1 MLFTA
6 HTATEI
12 KRILPHQGNL
22 GHFPERA
29 GVPALFPRFCRVIR
43 LQDHSM
49 FRQEAA
55 RVCEQFKFWRFRPRL
70 GMYPLLQG
78 QVTAWGFAWFDAG
91 RRSGVTMGAGAVK
104 ARGCTALTGISA
116 PDDRSGR
123 SLGPLRRAGFTLV
136 ELLIAVAIVGVLAAI
151 AVPSYQNY
159 RDRVMVAQAVID
171 ITSLGAAIAL
181 YRLDSHAFP
190 NSLADIGQAGRLD
203 PWNHP
208 YVYLNLSPLA
218 HGLNGKVRKDK
229 NLHPLNSDFDLC
241 SMGKDGKTA
250 APLTAAASRD
260 DILRA
265 NDGRFV
271 GLASDY

>member
-1 MLFTA
+1 M
-6 HTATEI
+6 
-12 KRILPHQGNL
+12 
-22 GHFPERA
+22 
-29 GVPALFPRFCRVIR
+29 
-43 LQDHSM
+43 
-49 FRQEAA
+49 
-55 RVCEQFKFWRFRPRL
+55 
-70 GMYPLLQG
+70 
-78 QVTAWGFAWFDAG
+78 
-91 RRSGVTMGAGAVK
+91 K